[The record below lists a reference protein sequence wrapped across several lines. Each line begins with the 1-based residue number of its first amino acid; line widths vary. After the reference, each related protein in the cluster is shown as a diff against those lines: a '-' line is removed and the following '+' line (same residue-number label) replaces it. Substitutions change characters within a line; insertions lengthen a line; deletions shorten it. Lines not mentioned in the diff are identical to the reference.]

1 MEYIFLYRIL
11 GLQVWLKVAAEST
24 EVALIS
30 WVTSAVVAKVVA
42 AVIVVVAATIVIVRS
57 VDPRK

>member
-1 MEYIFLYRIL
+1 M
-11 GLQVWLKVAAEST
+11 EST
-24 EVALIS
+24 EVALS